1 MHHWRMPLR
10 LTADNARRY
19 WHTLISN
26 VAALINDASTLLDN
40 NSPGRA
46 RSLLVL
52 AQEELARA
60 NAVYDASVAVWEE
73 TGSTVELSSPPGNPK
88 HLAVSNNHRD
98 KIAATED
105 FALDLGPF
113 WGDYSA
119 WENGVVP
126 EPGRVPADVDRE
138 KQDGFYVASAP
149 GPGGRF
155 ESPLDVEAEP
165 VAAELERVA
174 QLAEMALIRD
184 HTRKQALGTASEDSA
199 QDLHWMLLPFAHPE
213 EWAEFAQNMENS
225 SAEESD
231 K

>member
-1 MHHWRMPLR
+1 MTLR

-19 WHTLISN
+19 WHALIAN
-26 VAALINDASTLLDN
+26 VAALIDDANVLLDN
-40 NSPGRA
+40 QSPGRA

-60 NAVYDASVAVWEE
+60 NAVFEASVGAWES
-73 TGSTVELSSPPGNPK
+73 GGTVELSSPPGNPK

-98 KIAATED
+98 KIAATDD

-126 EPGRVPADVDRE
+126 EPGRLPAEVDRE

-149 GPGGRF
+149 GAGGRF
-155 ESPLDVEAEP
+155 ASPLDVERAP
-165 VAAELERVA
+165 VATELERVA

-184 HTRKQALGTASEDSA
+184 HTRKQALGNSGEDSA
-199 QDLHWMLLPFAHPE
+199 QDLHWMLLPYAHPRCGPT
-213 EWAEFAQNMENS
+213 S
-225 SAEESD
+225 
-231 K
+231 